1 MNLDSCKCPG
11 PSGFET
17 LTFSCTEIRPLP
29 ELQQLCLFY
38 TNTLSWQSSR
48 RPPLLGTHA
57 PLSIIQLLWKGSF
70 LSGHIACPKEWPW
83 PSSRMSLQIYF
94 SLQRTIYEA
103 SLLQQRS
110 LISRNRSLR
119 GQPSGNRPLGEKE
132 TIWLVLV
139 QFQLLPSYMTWEASH
154 WAPVSSS
161 LKQSSQTRSPLTCS
175 PILNS
180 IISLIIPMRERR
192 KHDYQISKKSINLWL
207 ALAYFSYLHVF
218 CVLWQLAK
226 GSTKL

>member
-17 LTFSCTEIRPLP
+17 LTFSCTEIRPLT

-57 PLSIIQLLWKGSF
+57 PLSIIQLLWKGTF

-83 PSSRMSLQIYF
+83 PSSRMSLQICF
-94 SLQRTIYEA
+94 SLQRTTYEA
-103 SLLQQRS
+103 SLLQQQS

-139 QFQLLPSYMTWEASH
+139 QFPLLPSYVTLGSKSLSFRFLIFKTKQSDE
-154 WAPVSSS
+154 VSSHLLS
-161 LKQSSQTRSPLTCS
+161 NSEFYHFTDYSYEGEEETRLS
-175 PILNS
+175 NF
-180 IISLIIPMRERR
+180 
-192 KHDYQISKKSINLWL
+192 KKK
-207 ALAYFSYLHVF
+207 A
-218 CVLWQLAK
+218 
-226 GSTKL
+226 